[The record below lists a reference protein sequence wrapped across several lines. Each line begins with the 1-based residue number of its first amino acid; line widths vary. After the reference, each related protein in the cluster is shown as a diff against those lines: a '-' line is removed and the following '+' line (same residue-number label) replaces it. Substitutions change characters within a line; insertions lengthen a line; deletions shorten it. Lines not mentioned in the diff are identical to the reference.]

1 MTSRHPLVDTHPAR
15 QQERT
20 KRITDILGT
29 VSYGLL
35 PFSGN
40 WFRDSGH
47 TFRGQCFMFGPGFQI
62 HTQHWTR
69 VRSNT
74 CQGLCDSPSVPSL
87 SNPFLGKLCSWYG
100 GGWSPATLRRERVLQ
115 VRMPGGCRTPS
126 GCLTSVPYSLILAYH
141 SHAGTSAL
149 LPSAHRLQVPAGDS
163 SPPRSLTHIP
173 PLSVTGCQP
182 RDCNS
187 IITPFPSP
195 GSLPQYTQLKCSSS
209 FSPLFVHGLPLC

>member
-1 MTSRHPLVDTHPAR
+1 
-15 QQERT
+15 
-20 KRITDILGT
+20 
-29 VSYGLL
+29 
-35 PFSGN
+35 
-40 WFRDSGH
+40 
-47 TFRGQCFMFGPGFQI
+47 MFGPGFQI

-87 SNPFLGKLCSWYG
+87 SNPVLGKLRSWYG

-115 VRMPGGCRTPS
+115 VRLLGGPQNTVW
-126 GCLTSVPYSLILAYH
+126 VPHIRAILAHH
-141 SHAGTSAL
+141 SRAGTSAL
-149 LPSAHRLQVPAGDS
+149 LPSAHRLQVPAGDGS
-163 SPPRSLTHIP
+163 LPTPRASLISL

-187 IITPFPSP
+187 ITTPFPSP